1 VAVCLILGRYWRPG
15 AKDVT
20 LNQVQLPLPL
30 RGLQVCGGDK
40 EVISILMYESHERI
54 MAGNII
60 EYSMCARDHV
70 KSRTFSS
77 FSRAIDNILSHILGA
92 AL

>member
-1 VAVCLILGRYWRPG
+1 MAAYLILGGYWLPG
-15 AKDVT
+15 AKGVT
-20 LNQVQLPLPL
+20 LNQVQPPLPL

-40 EVISILMYESHERI
+40 EVISPLMYESHERI

-60 EYSMCARDHV
+60 EYSMCARDQAR
-70 KSRTFSS
+70 SGTFGS
-77 FSRAIDNILSHILGA
+77 FSRGLDNILSHVLGA